1 MKQPPAHLGLANIY
15 DHRYAARHHK
25 ERRSCLMRRMEDELQ
40 VDDCDSKIRER
51 HKLGL
56 TNMVNISIYSQP
68 ELKAL

>member
-1 MKQPPAHLGLANIY
+1 
-15 DHRYAARHHK
+15 
-25 ERRSCLMRRMEDELQ
+25 MRRMEDELQ